1 MAEAIE
7 TDAVVVGAG
16 PVGLFQAFQ
25 LGLLGLRCEIVDSLP
40 APGGQCAELY
50 AGKPIYDI
58 PAVPVCTGAELTE
71 RLLQQIKPFST
82 VIHLDQ
88 EVNGLSTLDDGRFE
102 LTTTR
107 GISFRARVV
116 VVAAG
121 VGAFQARRVKLA
133 ALEAFEGSQV
143 RFRLDERA
151 AWAGQRVV
159 VVGGDAAAIDS
170 AIELV
175 HAEPA
180 AASDRPLHVT
190 LLHRRDVLDAPA
202 ETLARLHAL
211 IAAGALD
218 FVVGQPTGVVVEDG
232 RLAGL
237 ELTGPDGTLR
247 ALALD
252 RLLVRLGL
260 APKLGHVAHWGLA
273 LERKQ
278 IRVDTARFESSVPG
292 IFAVGDVN
300 TYPGKRKLIVCGFHE
315 ATLAAYAAAEIV
327 SPDQPV
333 QLQYTTTSTT
343 LQRRLGVATPVTD

>member
-1 MAEAIE
+1 MADAIA

-16 PVGLFQAFQ
+16 PVGLFQVFQ
-25 LGLLGLRCEIVDSLP
+25 LGLLGLRSQVIDSLP

-71 RLLQQIKPFST
+71 RLLQQIKPFPT
-82 VIHLDQ
+82 GIHLDQ
-88 EVNGLSTLDDGRFE
+88 EVVGLSRLDDGRFE
-102 LTTTR
+102 LTTSR

-121 VGAFQARRVKLA
+121 VGAFQPRRVKLA

-159 VVGGDAAAIDS
+159 VVGGDAAAIAS
-170 AIELV
+170 AIEL
-175 HAEPA
+175 AET
-180 AASDRPLHVT
+180 ASDKPLHVT

-202 ETLARLHAL
+202 EMLARLHAL
-211 IAAGALD
+211 IESGALD
-218 FVVGQPTGVVVEDG
+218 FVVGQPTGVVVDDG

-237 ELTGPDGTLR
+237 ELTGPDGALR

-260 APKLGHVAHWGLA
+260 APKLGPVAHWGLA

-278 IRVDTARFESSVPG
+278 LVVDTARFETSVAG

-315 ATLAAYAAAEIV
+315 ATLAAYAAAAIV
-327 SPDQPV
+327 YPDQPV

-343 LQRRLGVATPVTD
+343 LQRRLGVAIAPTV